1 MIFVRSYILQ
11 VFVVIPLKYNLE
23 SITILLHQLMDYFIP
38 LYQTP
43 NEQDSSSSS
52 IVYYPY

>member
-1 MIFVRSYILQ
+1 
-11 VFVVIPLKYNLE
+11 
-23 SITILLHQLMDYFIP
+23 MDYFLP

-52 IVYYPY
+52 TIYYPY